1 MSVAR
6 QLATKALNTYI
17 NATKKHDLMDRHR
30 WWNNVRLA
38 GWHSWKSGQ
47 QSIDA
52 TVLSIVLSGLE
63 IIEGNLSS
71 SCPLN
76 KSIIDEIVRALSKYA
91 CGRKTTSS
99 RTSTTF
105 QAFLESFSGDAPL
118 EILTISSS
126 STTTSVIVHMLSN
139 SLRPIEVHVLESR
152 PLFEGVNMAEVFAL
166 SASVVGVAA
175 QGVDIVLIGA
185 NLTSRTAAVSNKD
198 CSLPAVLTAKY
209 VAPGVKIVILY
220 KKEKVLSFF
229 PHARERT
236 IHRRLRKLRGSLARL
251 LRRAPHSQVNVKNVC
266 FEWVSSDLINH
277 FITEDGDADSKAI
290 WEYAEQAGQKTG
302 QYFTNL

>member
-99 RTSTTF
+99 RTNTTF

-185 NLTSRTAAVSNKD
+185 NLTSSTAAVGNKD

-302 QYFTNL
+302 QYFANL